1 MIYLI
6 SQRTP
11 TRLTRKADASQ
22 NGIRYRSSVRW
33 LIPLLLLA
41 LLAATPVRAQRR
53 IEVRF
58 RPTRRAQI
66 AMWMEDEAGTRFQT
80 IRLTEATAYRGL
92 DNRPG
97 ALQMNS
103 GFHWPYGRREGALPI
118 WASRRAE
125 VSGTAFR
132 RVVFNGRA
140 SEGHA
145 SVSGAEPGNTRDAYY
160 CLSFS
165 RDLSDRAALDAM
177 TCASVFFSNKGRYL
191 TESDFRT
198 GYGEPWEEGAMARMR
213 PLSLT
218 SLYPPRRDIAVC
230 EGICGDAPEV
240 AQYTRDA
247 LAVMP
252 DLDTVSMA
260 TPTGTSEELID
271 FALPRAW
278 PDGNYV
284 VRIEVNVEGDYAPG
298 WDDTAR
304 PTPHGPS
311 GSWDSWAESYGYAY
325 RGQPSVLYE
334 IPVRIDAAGT
344 LASTRAPVGYGDIH
358 GATGNVTPIDATIV
372 DDPSGASGS
381 GADRLITNASGIR
394 ASVTVPESD
403 PCARPDAPPECGV
416 ECGPSQACGVGLACS
431 PEGSCVAECVIAYD
445 FPAPTEVTLS
455 PYHETRHQHQWGELT
470 FAVPALAR
478 SLRGFEVR
486 IGTQPITD
494 ETSFF
499 AARPARAASIDDIA
513 LTVPA
518 TQEDGSPLEAGDI
531 VSVNFGGLN
540 PETHYWLGIRVRDA
554 CGRAGEI
561 AVAEFETTEV
571 HFTTVSP
578 CFVATAAYGSP
589 LDARIGVLR
598 RFRDRQ
604 LENNALGRSLVDAY
618 ETFGPVLADQIRES
632 EDARAL
638 VRAMLTPVIAMLE
651 ATN

>member
-1 MIYLI
+1 
-6 SQRTP
+6 
-11 TRLTRKADASQ
+11 
-22 NGIRYRSSVRW
+22 
-33 LIPLLLLA
+33 
-41 LLAATPVRAQRR
+41 
-53 IEVRF
+53 
-58 RPTRRAQI
+58 
-66 AMWMEDEAGTRFQT
+66 
-80 IRLTEATAYRGL
+80 
-92 DNRPG
+92 
-97 ALQMNS
+97 
-103 GFHWPYGRREGALPI
+103 
-118 WASRRAE
+118 
-125 VSGTAFR
+125 
-132 RVVFNGRA
+132 
-140 SEGHA
+140 
-145 SVSGAEPGNTRDAYY
+145 
-160 CLSFS
+160 
-165 RDLSDRAALDAM
+165 
-177 TCASVFFSNKGRYL
+177 
-191 TESDFRT
+191 
-198 GYGEPWEEGAMARMR
+198 
-213 PLSLT
+213 
-218 SLYPPRRDIAVC
+218 
-230 EGICGDAPEV
+230 
-240 AQYTRDA
+240 
-247 LAVMP
+247 
-252 DLDTVSMA
+252 
-260 TPTGTSEELID
+260 
-271 FALPRAW
+271 
-278 PDGNYV
+278 
-284 VRIEVNVEGDYAPG
+284 
-298 WDDTAR
+298 
-304 PTPHGPS
+304 
-311 GSWDSWAESYGYAY
+311 
-325 RGQPSVLYE
+325 
-334 IPVRIDAAGT
+334 VRIDAAGT

-381 GADRLITNASGIR
+381 GADRLIANASGIR

-403 PCARPDAPPECGV
+403 PCARPDAPPECGR
-416 ECGPSQACGVGLACS
+416 ECGPSQACAAGLACS